1 MHNLGSIS
9 AIASEK
15 FFFLYFPIWSCVNT
29 MTCGGGHLGF
39 QIITKNTSLIRDHS
53 MIIHA
58 QNGFIQLSKR
68 FFLYFPIWYCVK
80 TMSCIG
86 SHLGFQI
93 GIKNPNYLEDLQMI
107 IPGQFGFSCPSGLRE
122 EAF

>member
-1 MHNLGSIS
+1 
-9 AIASEK
+9 
-15 FFFLYFPIWSCVNT
+15 